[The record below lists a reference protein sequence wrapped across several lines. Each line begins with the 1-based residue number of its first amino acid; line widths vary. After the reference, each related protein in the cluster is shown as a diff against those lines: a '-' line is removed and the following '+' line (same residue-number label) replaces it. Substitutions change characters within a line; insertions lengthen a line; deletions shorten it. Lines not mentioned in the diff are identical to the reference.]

1 MLEVTNK
8 KVVNKNN
15 NSNVLQIKNVT
26 NKTFKITN
34 ELNSTSFETLKS
46 GDSKE
51 FLLSNRL
58 SNIPIYIIVE
68 DYSMQHNEYGDI
80 RTIKYLKLEELYE
93 K

>member
-1 MLEVTNK
+1 MSKST
-8 KVVNKNN
+8 
-15 NSNVLQIKNVT
+15 STKNVT